1 LTHVTDAPAALS
13 DLRLIIFDCDG
24 VLIDSEMLS
33 CDALIV
39 SLAAHGVTID
49 RDFVFRECIGHSLP
63 AVIEKLS
70 GLNGRHVPAC
80 FEADYRSTLLQS
92 FDRDLRPVAGIEAIL
107 ANLAL
112 PYCVATSS
120 NEERAQRSLAAA
132 GLANLGA
139 PVFTAAMVKHGK
151 PAPDLF
157 LHAARSMGVAPHE
170 CLVIEDS
177 MPGIRAARAAG
188 MAVWRFTGGSHF
200 KAGFGEGDP
209 CFADITFA
217 DWNEFT
223 PLLQRSLSPA
233 GDAL

>member
-1 LTHVTDAPAALS
+1 VADTPVAIS

-33 CDALIV
+33 CDALIA
-39 SLAAHGVTID
+39 SLAAHGVAID
-49 RDFVFRECIGHSLP
+49 RDFVFRHCIGHSLP
-63 AVIEKLS
+63 TVLEKLA
-70 GLNGRHVPAC
+70 GLKGRRLPAR
-80 FEADYRSTLLQS
+80 FEADYRSILLES
-92 FDRDLRPVAGIEAIL
+92 FDRDLRPIAGIAAIL
-107 ANLAL
+107 ASLAV
-112 PYCVATSS
+112 PYCVATGS

-139 PVFTAAMVKHGK
+139 PVFTAAMVKQGK

-157 LHAARSMGVAPHE
+157 LHAAHSMGVAPRQ

-200 KAGFGEGDP
+200 KAGFGEGELSS
-209 CFADITFA
+209 ADAEFA

-223 PLLQRSLSPA
+223 PLLERSLSQA